1 MSMGTQRGGLA
12 QLGSTESSNSRAGA
26 QRESVRFRA
35 NTADMVLTMPRIPV
49 PFFRASLVSGMS
61 LASPWKTMRA
71 P

>member
-1 MSMGTQRGGLA
+1 MGTQGGGLV
-12 QLGSTESSNSRAGA
+12 QPGSTERSNTHAIA
-26 QRESVRFRA
+26 QRESVRLRA

-49 PFFRASLVSGMS
+49 PFFSASLVSGMR